1 MKAIEFN
8 HVGKQ
13 YRLGLV
19 STGTFSRDLS
29 RWWAMN
35 VLGKEDPFLKIGD
48 TNIRSTKG
56 ESEFVWALKDINF
69 SVEQGDV
76 VGIIGKNGAGKSTLL
91 KLLSRVT
98 APTVGEIN
106 VCGRI
111 ASLLEVGT
119 GFHPEMTGREN
130 IYMNGAIMGMTKAE
144 VTRKFDEIVD
154 FSGCERY
161 IDTPVKRYSSG
172 MKVRLGFA
180 VAAHLE
186 PEILVVDEVLAVGDA
201 EFQKKAIGKMQ
212 DVSKGQ
218 GRTVLFV
225 SHNMAAVR
233 SLCQKGVVLRD
244 GMTDFIGTVDEAI
257 NHYLE
262 STTPQGEEQKL
273 MTDNIQE
280 CKSFLRIGEIQ
291 INNTPY
297 NSTSLNHGQEVL
309 DVLIKGNTKEPMKC
323 DIKLI
328 IKKMDGTPMAC
339 FIEGRYKGNLYDI
352 KPGEFTISRHIR
364 LPKYMADGVY
374 TIDMFLCEPNRQVFF
389 KAPSCQVVHIEGFY
403 DQYAHLIKLSKEGFI
418 GLESV

>member
-48 TNIRSTKG
+48 TNIRSEKG

-144 VTRKFDEIVD
+144 VTRKLDEIVD

-225 SHNMAAVR
+225 SHNMAAVQKLCKRGILLENGEVKFSGSVEDTIRMYIDDGTIPSQSVFFDDLTTAPGNDKVRIKSFEVLPVKGDVVSVASGIHFRLTFMNYVPNIHLDAAFELRTADDVTIFHSGKVVSPQHDSKIGEYIVEFSLPPLVLNRGKYYMNIWFGENNKYRICTPYTHPFMVEEFLYEDPYLGR
-233 SLCQKGVVLRD
+233 SLPGILKLD
-244 GMTDFIGTVDEAI
+244 I
-257 NHYLE
+257 NA
-262 STTPQGEEQKL
+262 S
-273 MTDNIQE
+273 
-280 CKSFLRIGEIQ
+280 S
-291 INNTPY
+291 
-297 NSTSLNHGQEVL
+297 
-309 DVLIKGNTKEPMKC
+309 
-323 DIKLI
+323 
-328 IKKMDGTPMAC
+328 
-339 FIEGRYKGNLYDI
+339 
-352 KPGEFTISRHIR
+352 
-364 LPKYMADGVY
+364 
-374 TIDMFLCEPNRQVFF
+374 
-389 KAPSCQVVHIEGFY
+389 
-403 DQYAHLIKLSKEGFI
+403 QYRG
-418 GLESV
+418 

>member
-19 STGTFSRDLS
+19 STGTFSRDFS

-35 VLGKEDPFLKIGD
+35 VLGKEDPFLKIGE
-48 TNIRSTKG
+48 TNVRSKKG
-56 ESEFVWALKDINF
+56 ESDFVWALKDINF
-69 SVEQGDV
+69 SIEQGDV

-98 APTVGEIN
+98 APSVGEIN

-119 GFHPEMTGREN
+119 GFHHEMTGREN

-144 VTRKFDEIVD
+144 ITRKLDEIVD
-154 FSGCERY
+154 FCGCERY

-172 MKVRLGFA
+172 MKVRLGFS

-212 DVSKGQ
+212 DVSKGE

-244 GMTDFIGTVDEAI
+244 GMTDFIGTADEAI
-257 NHYLE
+257 SHYLE
-262 STTPQGEEQKL
+262 SSSVQSENQKL
-273 MTDNIQE
+273 MTE
-280 CKSFLRIGEIQ
+280 CIHHCESYLTISEIQ

-297 NSTSLNHGQEVL
+297 NISTLNQGQEVL
-309 DVLIKGNTKEPMKC
+309 NVLIKGNTSEPMRC
-323 DIKLI
+323 NIKLI
-328 IKKMDGTPMAC
+328 IKKSDGTPMAC
-339 FIEGRYKGNLYDI
+339 FMEGRYKGHLYDI
-352 KPGEFTISRHIR
+352 QPGDFTIECHIR
-364 LPKYMADGVY
+364 LPKYIAGGIYD
-374 TIDMFLCEPNRQVFF
+374 IDLFLHEPRRQDYFQ
-389 KAPSCQVVHIEGFY
+389 APNCQVIHVEGFY
-403 DQYAHLIKLSKEGFI
+403 NQYALPINLSKEGFI